1 MRPSEVDA
9 VFLGHIRGRWCFAVL
24 DASGTVIRAATPDSL
39 GPVCQTSVAAL
50 VEGMPVLVRISRDG
64 RRLLNWK
71 CRGQD
76 EPGFKPQEFMERYGL
91 TYDTRAHRTDTKAMR
106 ALLGIDD

>member
-1 MRPSEVDA
+1 MKPSELDA
-9 VFLGHIRGRWCFAVL
+9 VFLGHIRGQWCFAVL
-24 DASGTVIRAATPDSL
+24 DAGGAVIRAATPDAL
-39 GPVCQTSVAAL
+39 GSVCQTSVAAL
-50 VEGMPVLVRISRDG
+50 VEGMPVYIRLSRDG

-106 ALLGIDD
+106 SLLGIDD